1 VTMLDLLTRLQE
13 LRGDFWCWRL
23 SLNTETNTVIRNGTN
38 KNVLL
43 VQLRSVKEFMGWELI
58 VNIK

>member
-23 SLNTETNTVIRNGTN
+23 SLSTETSTVIRNGTN
-38 KNVLL
+38 KS
-43 VQLRSVKEFMGWELI
+43 VQLVLSKSVNEFMDWELI
-58 VNIK
+58 VNIR

>member
-23 SLNTETNTVIRNGTN
+23 SLSTETNTVIRSGTN
-38 KNVLL
+38 KNVQL
-43 VQLRSVKEFMGWELI
+43 VQLKNVNEFMD
-58 VNIK
+58 